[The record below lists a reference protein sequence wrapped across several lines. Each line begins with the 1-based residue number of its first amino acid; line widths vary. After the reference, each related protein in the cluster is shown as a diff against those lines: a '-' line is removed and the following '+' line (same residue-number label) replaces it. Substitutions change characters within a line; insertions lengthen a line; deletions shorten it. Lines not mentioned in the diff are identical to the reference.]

1 MDIYRSKGGDYI
13 TDRFVSIYNKEIDYN
28 LPDKIN
34 IYDTTLR
41 DGEQT
46 PGVCFSLEEKL
57 EIAHKLD
64 ELGIPQIEA
73 GFPIVSENEKQTVK
87 TIANEGLDAQII
99 CLTRTKK
106 EDIDA
111 ALDADVDG
119 IITFMGL
126 SDLHLEVKINKPR
139 DVVNQICMDAID
151 YGKDHG
157 LFVAFSAEDA
167 TRTELPKLL
176 DVYKQAQDHG
186 ADRIHIADTTGSINP
201 YATQY
206 LVKNIKKEIDT
217 EIALHCHNDFGF
229 AVANSIAGLF
239 EGATAISTTVN
250 GIGERAGNASLE
262 ELIMSL
268 KLLYNKDLGFKTEVI
283 YELSQL
289 VSKYSKIPISDSKAI
304 VGNNVFRHES
314 GIHVD
319 AIVKNP
325 LAYEPFIPEMIGT
338 KRQIVLGKHSGKSA
352 VIEKLDT
359 LNIKVDDTQLSQIVS
374 LVKQERERGEEITNN
389 KFDEILEK
397 VNIKR

>member
-1 MDIYRSKGGDYI
+1 MGEIKI
-13 TDRFVSIYNKEIDYN
+13 KDRFVSIYNKEVEYN

-46 PGVCFSLEEKL
+46 PDVCFSLNEKL
-57 EIAHKLD
+57 EIACKLD

-73 GFPIVSENEKQTVK
+73 GFPIVSENERKSVK
-87 TIANEGLDAQII
+87 TIANEGLNADII

-111 ALDADVDG
+111 ALDSDVDG

-126 SDLHLEVKINKPR
+126 SDLHLEVKMKKPR
-139 DVVNQICMDAID
+139 DEINQICMDAID
-151 YGKDHG
+151 YAKDHG
-157 LFVAFSAEDA
+157 LYVAFSAEDA
-167 TRTELPKLL
+167 TRTELPKLI
-176 DVYKQAQDHG
+176 DVYKQAEEHK

-201 YATQY
+201 YAMQY
-206 LVKNIKKEIDT
+206 LVRNIRKEIGI
-217 EIALHCHNDFGF
+217 EVALHCHNDFGF
-229 AVANSIAGLF
+229 AVANSIAGLL
-239 EGATAISTTVN
+239 EGASAISTTVN

-268 KLLYNKDLGFKTEVI
+268 KLLYDKDLGFNTQVI
-283 YELSQL
+283 SELSRM
-289 VSKYSKIPISDSKAI
+289 VSEYSEIPVPDSKAI

-319 AIVKNP
+319 AIVQDP
-325 LAYEPFIPEMIGT
+325 FSYEPYLPEMIGT

-352 VIEKLDT
+352 VIEKLDSM
-359 LNIKVDDTQLSQIVS
+359 NIKVDDEKLIEIVT
-374 LVKQERERGEEITNN
+374 LVKQEREKGLNITNE
-389 KFDEILEK
+389 KFDEILVK
-397 VNIKR
+397 ANIKR

>member
-1 MDIYRSKGGDYI
+1 
-13 TDRFVSIYNKEIDYN
+13 
-28 LPDKIN
+28 
-34 IYDTTLR
+34 
-41 DGEQT
+41 
-46 PGVCFSLEEKL
+46 
-57 EIAHKLD
+57 
-64 ELGIPQIEA
+64 
-73 GFPIVSENEKQTVK
+73 
-87 TIANEGLDAQII
+87 
-99 CLTRTKK
+99 
-106 EDIDA
+106 
-111 ALDADVDG
+111 
-119 IITFMGL
+119 MGL

-239 EGATAISTTVN
+239 EGSTAISTTVN

-389 KFDEILEK
+389 KFDEILKK

>member
-1 MDIYRSKGGDYI
+1 
-13 TDRFVSIYNKEIDYN
+13 
-28 LPDKIN
+28 
-34 IYDTTLR
+34 
-41 DGEQT
+41 
-46 PGVCFSLEEKL
+46 
-57 EIAHKLD
+57 
-64 ELGIPQIEA
+64 
-73 GFPIVSENEKQTVK
+73 
-87 TIANEGLDAQII
+87 
-99 CLTRTKK
+99 
-106 EDIDA
+106 
-111 ALDADVDG
+111 
-119 IITFMGL
+119 MGL

-325 LAYEPFIPEMIGT
+325 LAYEPVIPEMIGT

-389 KFDEILEK
+389 KFDEILKK

>member
-1 MDIYRSKGGDYI
+1 MMWEAIKI
-13 TDRFVSIYNKEIDYN
+13 TDRFVSIYNKEVDYN
-28 LPDKIN
+28 LPENIN

-46 PGVCFSLEEKL
+46 PGVFFSINEKL
-57 EIAHKLD
+57 EIARKLD

-73 GFPIVSENEKQTVK
+73 GFPRVSKNEKEAVK
-87 TIANEGLDAQII
+87 RIANEGLDANII

-126 SDLHLEVKINKPR
+126 SDLHLQVKMNKPR
-139 DVVNQICMDAID
+139 EEVNQICMDAVD

-167 TRTELPKLL
+167 TRTELPKLINI
-176 DVYKQAQDHG
+176 YKQAQDHK
-186 ADRIHIADTTGSINP
+186 ADRIHVADTTGSINP
-201 YATQY
+201 YAMQY
-206 LVKNIKKEIDT
+206 LIRNIRKEIDID
-217 EIALHCHNDFGF
+217 IALHCHNDFGM

-239 EGATAISTTVN
+239 EGATSISTTVN

-262 ELIMSL
+262 ELIMAL
-268 KLLYNKDLGFKTEVI
+268 KLLYNKDLGFNTEVI
-283 YELSQL
+283 NDLSQM
-289 VSKYSKIPISDSKAI
+289 VSEYSNIPIPDSKAI

-319 AIVKNP
+319 AILQNP
-325 LAYEPFIPEMIGT
+325 LTYEPYIPEMIGK
-338 KRQIVLGKHSGKSA
+338 KRQIVLGKHSGKAA
-352 VIEKLDT
+352 VAEKLDT
-359 LNIKVDDTQLSQIVS
+359 LNIKVDDDKLLEIVA
-374 LVKQERERGEEITNN
+374 LVKEEREKDEEITNE

-397 VNIKR
+397 ANIKK

>member
-1 MDIYRSKGGDYI
+1 
-13 TDRFVSIYNKEIDYN
+13 
-28 LPDKIN
+28 
-34 IYDTTLR
+34 
-41 DGEQT
+41 
-46 PGVCFSLEEKL
+46 
-57 EIAHKLD
+57 
-64 ELGIPQIEA
+64 
-73 GFPIVSENEKQTVK
+73 
-87 TIANEGLDAQII
+87 
-99 CLTRTKK
+99 
-106 EDIDA
+106 
-111 ALDADVDG
+111 
-119 IITFMGL
+119 MGL

-250 GIGERAGNASLE
+250 GIGERAGNTSLE

>member
-1 MDIYRSKGGDYI
+1 MK
-13 TDRFVSIYNKEIDYN
+13 DRFVSIYNEEVEYN

-46 PGVCFSLEEKL
+46 PGVCFSLDEKL
-57 EIAHKLD
+57 EIARKLD

-73 GFPIVSENEKQTVK
+73 GFPRVSENEKEAVK
-87 TIANEGLDAQII
+87 RIANEGLDASII
-99 CLTRTKK
+99 CLTRAKQ
-106 EDIDA
+106 EDIDK

-126 SDLHLEVKINKPR
+126 SDLHLEVKIDKPR
-139 DVVNQICMDAID
+139 EEVNKICMDAVD

-167 TRTELPKLL
+167 TRTELPKLIE
-176 DVYKQAQDHG
+176 VYKQAQEHK

-201 YATQY
+201 YAMQY
-206 LVKNIKKEIDT
+206 LVRNIRKELDI
-217 EIALHCHNDFGF
+217 EIALHCHNDFGM
-229 AVANSIAGLF
+229 AVTNSIAGLF
-239 EGATAISTTVN
+239 EGASAISTTVN

-262 ELIMSL
+262 ELIMAL
-268 KLLYNKDLGFKTEVI
+268 KLLYNKDLGLNTTVI
-283 YELSQL
+283 NELSQM
-289 VSKYSKIPISDSKAI
+289 VSKYSEIPIPDSKAV

-319 AIVKNP
+319 AILQNP
-325 LAYEPFIPEMIGT
+325 LSYEPYIPEMIGT

-352 VIEKLDT
+352 IEEKLDT
-359 LNIKVDDTQLSQIVS
+359 LNIQVDNEKLLEIVT
-374 LVKQERERGEEITNN
+374 LVKEEREKGEEITNA

-397 VNIKR
+397 ANIQR

>member
-1 MDIYRSKGGDYI
+1 
-13 TDRFVSIYNKEIDYN
+13 
-28 LPDKIN
+28 
-34 IYDTTLR
+34 
-41 DGEQT
+41 
-46 PGVCFSLEEKL
+46 
-57 EIAHKLD
+57 
-64 ELGIPQIEA
+64 
-73 GFPIVSENEKQTVK
+73 
-87 TIANEGLDAQII
+87 
-99 CLTRTKK
+99 
-106 EDIDA
+106 
-111 ALDADVDG
+111 
-119 IITFMGL
+119 MGL

>member
-1 MDIYRSKGGDYI
+1 MHEGAIKI
-13 TDRFVSIYNKEIDYN
+13 KDRFVSIYNEEVEYN

-46 PGVCFSLEEKL
+46 PGVCFSLDEKL
-57 EIAHKLD
+57 EIARKLD

-73 GFPIVSENEKQTVK
+73 GFPRVSENEKEAVK
-87 TIANEGLDAQII
+87 RIANEGLDASII
-99 CLTRTKK
+99 CLTRAKQ
-106 EDIDA
+106 EDIDK

-126 SDLHLEVKINKPR
+126 SDLHLEVKIDKPR
-139 DVVNQICMDAID
+139 EEVNKICMDAVD

-167 TRTELPKLL
+167 TRTELPKLIE
-176 DVYKQAQDHG
+176 VYKQAQEHK

-201 YATQY
+201 YAMQY
-206 LVKNIKKEIDT
+206 LVRNIRKELDI
-217 EIALHCHNDFGF
+217 EIALHCHNDFGM
-229 AVANSIAGLF
+229 AVTNSIAGLL
-239 EGATAISTTVN
+239 EGASAISTTVN

-268 KLLYNKDLGFKTEVI
+268 KLLYNKDLGLNTEVI
-283 YELSQL
+283 NELSQM
-289 VSKYSKIPISDSKAI
+289 VSQYSKIPIPDSKAV

-319 AIVKNP
+319 AILQNP
-325 LAYEPFIPEMIGT
+325 LAYEPYIPEMIGT

-352 VIEKLDT
+352 IEEKLDT
-359 LNIKVDDTQLSQIVS
+359 LNIQVDNKKLLEIVT
-374 LVKQERERGEEITNN
+374 LVKEEREKGEEITNA

-397 VNIKR
+397 ANIQR

>member
-1 MDIYRSKGGDYI
+1 MK
-13 TDRFVSIYNKEIDYN
+13 DRFVSIYNQEVAYD
-28 LPDKIN
+28 LPEHIN

-46 PGVCFSLEEKL
+46 PGVCFSLEQKL
-57 EIAHKLD
+57 DIARKLD
-64 ELGIPQIEA
+64 ELRVPQIEA
-73 GFPIVSENEKQTVK
+73 GFPIVSENEKKAVK
-87 TIANEGLDAQII
+87 AIANENLDAQII
-99 CLTRTKK
+99 CLTRTKT

-111 ALDADVDG
+111 AIDADVEG
-119 IITFMGL
+119 IITFMGA
-126 SDLHLEVKINKPR
+126 SDLHIDVKMNKPR
-139 DVVNQICMDAID
+139 EEIVDICMNAVE

-167 TRTELPKLL
+167 TRTELPKLIEL
-176 DVYKQAQDHG
+176 YKNAEEYH

-201 YATQY
+201 YAMQY
-206 LVKNIKKEIDT
+206 MVRNIRQEIKT

-239 EGATAISTTVN
+239 EGASAVSTTVN

-268 KLLYNKDLGFKTEVI
+268 KLLYNKDLGFNTEVI
-283 YELSQL
+283 HDLSQM
-289 VSKYSKIPISDSKAI
+289 VSEYSQIPIPDSKAI

-325 LAYEPFIPEMIGT
+325 LTYEPFLPEMIGT
-338 KRQIVLGKHSGKSA
+338 KRQIVLGKHSGKA
-352 VIEKLDT
+352 AIEEKLDS
-359 LNIKVDDTQLSQIVS
+359 LEIKVDDEKLLEIVKH
-374 LVKQERERGEEITNN
+374 VKEEREKGEEITND
-389 KFDEILEK
+389 KFDEILKK
-397 VNIKR
+397 VNIK

>member
-1 MDIYRSKGGDYI
+1 M

>member
-1 MDIYRSKGGDYI
+1 
-13 TDRFVSIYNKEIDYN
+13 
-28 LPDKIN
+28 
-34 IYDTTLR
+34 
-41 DGEQT
+41 
-46 PGVCFSLEEKL
+46 
-57 EIAHKLD
+57 
-64 ELGIPQIEA
+64 
-73 GFPIVSENEKQTVK
+73 
-87 TIANEGLDAQII
+87 
-99 CLTRTKK
+99 
-106 EDIDA
+106 
-111 ALDADVDG
+111 
-119 IITFMGL
+119 MGL

-239 EGATAISTTVN
+239 EGATGISTRVN
-250 GIGERAGNASLE
+250 GIGEREGFVYLV

>member
-1 MDIYRSKGGDYI
+1 MD
-13 TDRFVSIYNKEIDYN
+13 
-28 LPDKIN
+28 
-34 IYDTTLR
+34 
-41 DGEQT
+41 
-46 PGVCFSLEEKL
+46 EKL

-73 GFPIVSENEKQTVK
+73 GFPIVSKNEKKSVK
-87 TIANEGLDAQII
+87 TIANEGLNANII

-126 SDLHLEVKINKPR
+126 SDLHLKVKMDNKPR
-139 DVVNQICMDAID
+139 DEINAICMDAVD

-176 DVYKQAQDHG
+176 EVYKEAQDHK

-201 YATQY
+201 YAMQY
-206 LVKNIKKEIDT
+206 LVRNIRKEIDV

-239 EGATAISTTVN
+239 EGASSISTTVN

-262 ELIMSL
+262 ELIMAL
-268 KLLYNKDLGFKTEVI
+268 KLLYNKDLGFNTEVI
-283 YELSQL
+283 SELSQM
-289 VSKYSKIPISDSKAI
+289 VSKYSEIPVPDSKAI

-319 AIVKNP
+319 AIVKDP
-325 LAYEPFIPEMIGT
+325 FTYEPYLPEMIGT
-338 KRQIVLGKHSGKSA
+338 KRQIVLGKHSGKA
-352 VIEKLDT
+352 AIEEKLDS
-359 LNIKVDDTQLSQIVS
+359 LKIKVDNEKLLEIVK
-374 LVKQERERGEEITNN
+374 LVKEERENGAIITNE
-389 KFDEILEK
+389 KFDEILLK
-397 VNIKR
+397 ANIKR

>member
-1 MDIYRSKGGDYI
+1 M

-206 LVKNIKKEIDT
+206 LVKNIKKEIDA

>member
-1 MDIYRSKGGDYI
+1 MMWEAIKI
-13 TDRFVSIYNKEIDYN
+13 TDRFVSIYNKEVDYN
-28 LPDKIN
+28 LPENIN

-46 PGVCFSLEEKL
+46 PGVFFSINEKL
-57 EIAHKLD
+57 EIARKLD

-73 GFPIVSENEKQTVK
+73 GFPRVSKNEKEAVK
-87 TIANEGLDAQII
+87 RITNEGLDANII

-126 SDLHLEVKINKPR
+126 SDLHLQVKMNKPR
-139 DVVNQICMDAID
+139 EEVNQICMDAVD

-167 TRTELPKLL
+167 TRTELPKLINI
-176 DVYKQAQDHG
+176 YKQAQDHK
-186 ADRIHIADTTGSINP
+186 ADRIHVADTTGSINP
-201 YATQY
+201 YAMQY
-206 LVKNIKKEIDT
+206 LIRNIRKEIDID
-217 EIALHCHNDFGF
+217 IALHCHNDFGM

-239 EGATAISTTVN
+239 EGATSISTTVN

-262 ELIMSL
+262 ELIMAL
-268 KLLYNKDLGFKTEVI
+268 KLLYNKDLGFNTEVI
-283 YELSQL
+283 NDLSQM
-289 VSKYSKIPISDSKAI
+289 VSEYSNIPIPDSKAI

-319 AIVKNP
+319 AILQNP
-325 LAYEPFIPEMIGT
+325 LTYEPYIPEMIGK
-338 KRQIVLGKHSGKSA
+338 KRQIILGKHSGKAA
-352 VIEKLDT
+352 VAEKLDT
-359 LNIKVDDTQLSQIVS
+359 LNIKVDDDKLLEIVA
-374 LVKQERERGEEITNN
+374 LVKEEREKDEEITNE

-397 VNIKR
+397 ANIKK

>member
-1 MDIYRSKGGDYI
+1 
-13 TDRFVSIYNKEIDYN
+13 
-28 LPDKIN
+28 
-34 IYDTTLR
+34 
-41 DGEQT
+41 
-46 PGVCFSLEEKL
+46 
-57 EIAHKLD
+57 
-64 ELGIPQIEA
+64 
-73 GFPIVSENEKQTVK
+73 
-87 TIANEGLDAQII
+87 
-99 CLTRTKK
+99 
-106 EDIDA
+106 
-111 ALDADVDG
+111 
-119 IITFMGL
+119 MGL

-268 KLLYNKDLGFKTEVI
+268 KLLYNKDLEFKTEVI

-389 KFDEILEK
+389 KFDEILKK

>member
-1 MDIYRSKGGDYI
+1 MH
-13 TDRFVSIYNKEIDYN
+13 N

>member
-1 MDIYRSKGGDYI
+1 
-13 TDRFVSIYNKEIDYN
+13 
-28 LPDKIN
+28 
-34 IYDTTLR
+34 
-41 DGEQT
+41 
-46 PGVCFSLEEKL
+46 
-57 EIAHKLD
+57 
-64 ELGIPQIEA
+64 
-73 GFPIVSENEKQTVK
+73 
-87 TIANEGLDAQII
+87 
-99 CLTRTKK
+99 
-106 EDIDA
+106 
-111 ALDADVDG
+111 
-119 IITFMGL
+119 MGL

-239 EGATAISTTVN
+239 EGATTISTTVN

>member
-1 MDIYRSKGGDYI
+1 
-13 TDRFVSIYNKEIDYN
+13 
-28 LPDKIN
+28 
-34 IYDTTLR
+34 
-41 DGEQT
+41 
-46 PGVCFSLEEKL
+46 
-57 EIAHKLD
+57 
-64 ELGIPQIEA
+64 
-73 GFPIVSENEKQTVK
+73 
-87 TIANEGLDAQII
+87 
-99 CLTRTKK
+99 
-106 EDIDA
+106 
-111 ALDADVDG
+111 
-119 IITFMGL
+119 MGL

-206 LVKNIKKEIDT
+206 LVKNIKKEIDA

>member
-1 MDIYRSKGGDYI
+1 M
-13 TDRFVSIYNKEIDYN
+13 DRFVSVYNDEIEYN
-28 LPDKIN
+28 FPKKIN

-46 PGVCFSLEEKL
+46 PDVYFSTDEKL
-57 EIAHKLD
+57 DIARKLD
-64 ELGIPQIEA
+64 ELGVDQIEA
-73 GFPIVSENEKQTVK
+73 GFPRVSENEKQSVK
-87 TIANEGLDAQII
+87 KIANEGLDAGII

-126 SDLHLEVKINKPR
+126 SDLHLDVKMNKPR
-139 DVVNQICMDAID
+139 DEVYEICMNAID

-176 DVYKQAQDHG
+176 DVYSQAQEHK

-201 YATQY
+201 EAMKY
-206 LVKNIKKEIDT
+206 LVSEIKKHINV
-217 EIALHCHNDFGF
+217 EIALHCHNDFGM
-229 AVANSIAGLF
+229 AVPNCISGLQV
-239 EGATAISTTVN
+239 GASAISTTVN
-250 GIGERAGNASLE
+250 GIGERAGNTSLE
-262 ELIMSL
+262 ELTMAL
-268 KLLYNKDLGFKTEVI
+268 KLLYNKDLGFKTEI
-283 YELSQL
+283 INELSQM
-289 VSKYSKIPISDSKAI
+289 VSKYSQIPIAYNKPI
-304 VGNNVFRHES
+304 VGNNIFRHES

-338 KRQIVLGKHSGKSA
+338 KRQIVLGKHSGKA
-352 VIEKLDT
+352 AIAEKLDT
-359 LNIKVDDTQLSQIVS
+359 LKIEVDDAKLLEIVN
-374 LVKQERERGEEITNN
+374 LVKEERERGELITNE
-389 KFDEILEK
+389 KFNEILKKADIQYRGKE
-397 VNIKR
+397 